1 MLLTKQ
7 NKQVM
12 GKKFKTNQI
21 LVAALIL
28 SCALLGSCEK
38 NAFDP
43 EKVKATYEDKFP
55 VKNIDPDMDWKMT
68 RQVTIDISVYE
79 DYGVDYTVEIFD
91 RNPYSNP

>member
-43 EKVKATYEDKFP
+43 EK
-55 VKNIDPDMDWKMT
+55 
-68 RQVTIDISVYE
+68 
-79 DYGVDYTVEIFD
+79 
-91 RNPYSNP
+91 